1 MSVYIGIDN
10 GTTGAIGIITP
21 DEVKLVRS
29 RAYTRSST
37 LMSGKG
43 NEIDPKALAEI
54 LAPYS
59 GGIKMATIE
68 RPFTAVNMGNAPVLS
83 RGAFESTRAVLEL
96 LDIPFQVIDS
106 RRWQKVY
113 LPAGIKGSKDLKA
126 ASKALGI
133 QRFPA
138 SEPEIRKQ
146 GDADALFLAH
156 WGKNNS

>member
-1 MSVYIGIDN
+1 MSTYIGIDN

-21 DEVKLVRS
+21 EEVKLIRS
-29 RAYTRSST
+29 RAYTRPST

-43 NEIDPKALAEI
+43 NEIDPKKLLDI

-59 GGIKMATIE
+59 GGIKMAVLE
-68 RPFTAVNMGNAPVLS
+68 RPFTATNMGNAPVLS
-83 RGAFESTRAVLEL
+83 RGAFEATRAVLEVL
-96 LDIPFQVIDS
+96 GIPFQVIDS
-106 RRWQKVY
+106 RKWQKIY
-113 LPAGIKGSKDLKA
+113 LPLGSKGKDLKV
-126 ASKALGI
+126 ASKSIGI

-156 WGKNNS
+156 FAKNNS